1 MKTQT
6 IDFSQEEKAQAMKTA
21 RATGAVG
28 QNAIVPRVV
37 EAIAQQGVKI
47 LDFGSGAKKVH
58 AIRLGE
64 KGMKVD
70 AYDFSL
76 PGSEKLLSGEY
87 GMIYASNV
95 LNVQNS
101 MGMLNSTL
109 FQIVSALGEDG
120 TFVANYPQ
128 TPRKAGLT
136 TEMMRLALEIWFGS
150 VERVESSVAGANVVF
165 ACRKPKCG
173 KWLSKAS

>member
-1 MKTQT
+1 MQTQT

-37 EAIAQQGVKI
+37 EAMAPQGVKI

-58 AIRLGE
+58 AIRLGA
-64 KGMKVD
+64 KGMQVD

-76 PGSEKLLSGEY
+76 PGSERLLAGEY

-109 FQIVSALGEDG
+109 FQIIGAMAEDG
-120 TFVANYPQ
+120 TFIANYPQ

-136 TEMMRLALEIWFGS
+136 TEMMKLALEVWFGS
-150 VERVESSVAGANVVF
+150 VERVDREVAGANVVF
-165 ACRKPKCG
+165 ACRKPRCG